1 MLKINWEPKGSD
13 KYARAQVGCIT
24 MCCRLQFT
32 TDKLKYKWYADVF
45 MKGNVMTMRVGP
57 IRYSLPKAK
66 EDCIRLARELLL
78 DYRAGLKI
86 EMKNFD
92 L

>member
-1 MLKINWEPKGSD
+1 MRKINWEPKGSD

-24 MCCRLQFT
+24 MHCRVQFT
-32 TDKLKYKWYADVF
+32 GKLKCGWCADVF

-57 IRYSLPKAK
+57 VRYSLSKVK
-66 EDCIRLARELLL
+66 EDCIRLACELLF
-78 DYRAGLKI
+78 DYGVGLKI